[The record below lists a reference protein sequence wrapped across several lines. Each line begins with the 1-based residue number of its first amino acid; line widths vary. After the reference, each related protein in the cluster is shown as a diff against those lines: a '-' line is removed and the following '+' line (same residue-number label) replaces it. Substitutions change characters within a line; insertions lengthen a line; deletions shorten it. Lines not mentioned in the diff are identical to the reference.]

1 MKRFPIYTEMKNGGG
16 EDVGEVVFNP
26 QYQLVSRED
35 IAKHQEMVAALSGL
49 VRAVELH
56 FPETFKLNP
65 QYKAARRALGLES

>member
-1 MKRFPIYTEMKNGGG
+1 MNRFPIYTALKDGGC

-35 IAKHQEMVAALSGL
+35 IAKHQEMVISLSGL
-49 VRAVELH
+49 VRAIDLH

-65 QYKAARRALGLES
+65 QYKAARRALGLE